1 MIITP
6 VQIRKR
12 PIRLGQFLKYAN
24 MVEDG
29 IQAKLVIQSGK
40 VFVNDRVETRRGK
53 QLNHNDTVRYEK
65 SIYQVRY
72 QEDQENP

>member
-1 MIITP
+1 MTTP
-6 VQIRKR
+6 PVHIQKR

-29 IQAKLVIQSGK
+29 IQAKLVIQNGK

-53 QLNHNDTVRYEK
+53 QLNHNDTVRYQK
-65 SIYQVRY
+65 SVYQVRY
-72 QEDQENP
+72 QEDQEDP